1 MGGMDVW
8 TCNQCGQENDGKFC
22 VKCGKPFTEPLEA
35 SPEVTVFVNASD
47 SPGQAPVRPMAP
59 APKKKNKTPLLLAII
74 VGSVLL
80 LAAIITVIAVVVHK
94 GNDNDVPESTGV
106 YYYVSGV
113 AEYSILYEQAN
124 AHSTALA
131 RLSNGDSVEYFYD
144 ENSKFVYVMDI
155 KSHQYGYMLS
165 DELVASAANVVYPED
180 EGSEIESLGDYYVTG
195 TKSSLSVREEPSS
208 DANAIVKLYNGEV
221 VSLLETTNDKYWY
234 VYDYGSGESGYVLC
248 NYLTE
253 NFADVQYGESTDD
266 EGNTMT
272 VIATYYVTG
281 TKNYLAIRSEPSSSS
296 AAEIGKTYNGN
307 AVGVIEK
314 TDSTFWYIYDYSSG
328 LYGYVKCA
336 YLTGEYPYYDYDYDY
351 DDYYD
356 EGDYY
361 DYYGDYY
368 VSGTSNYL
376 AIRSE
381 PSSSSAV
388 ELGKTYNGNAVL
400 VIEKTNSTF
409 WYVYDY
415 DSGLYGYVKC
425 AYLVQ

>member
-1 MGGMDVW
+1 MW
-8 TCNQCGQENDGKFC
+8 TCKECGQENDGKFC
-22 VKCGKPFTEPLEA
+22 IKCGKPFTEPAKEA
-35 SPEVTVFVNASD
+35 AEETVFAGVNASA
-47 SPGQAPVRPMAP
+47 GQDTVTPIAPV
-59 APKKKNKTPLLLAII
+59 PKKKSKTPLIIAI
-74 VGSVLL
+74 VAGSVLL

-113 AEYSILYEQAN
+113 AERSILYEESNAN
-124 AHSTALA
+124 STPLA
-131 RLSNGDSVEYFYD
+131 YLSNGDSVEYFYD

-155 KSHQYGYMLS
+155 RSHQYGYMLS

-180 EGSEIESLGDYYVTG
+180 EGSDMESLGDYYVTG
-195 TKSSLSVREEPSS
+195 TKSSLSVREEPNS

-221 VSLLETTNDKYWY
+221 VSLLETTNNKYWY

-248 NYLTE
+248 DYLTE
-253 NFADVQYGESTDD
+253 NFADVEYGESTDD

-281 TKNYLAIRSEPSSSS
+281 TTNYLAIRSEASSSS
-296 AAEIGKTYNGN
+296 NVEIGKTYNGN

-314 TDSTFWYIYDYSSG
+314 TDGTFWYVYDYNSG

-336 YLTGEYPYYDYDYDY
+336 YLTSEYPYDDYYYDDYYY

-368 VSGTSNYL
+368 VSGTTNYL

-381 PSSSSAV
+381 PSSSSDV
-388 ELGKTYNGNAVL
+388 EIGKTYNGNAVL
-400 VIEKTNSTF
+400 VIEKTDSTY

-415 DSGLYGYVKC
+415 YSGLYGYVKC

>member
-1 MGGMDVW
+1 MWVC
-8 TCNQCGQENDGKFC
+8 TQCGQENDGKFC
-22 VKCGKPFTEPLEA
+22 VKCGKPLGEPSDAAQEEA
-35 SPEVTVFVNASD
+35 VFVNAGDPS
-47 SPGQAPVRPMAP
+47 GQVSVNPIAS
-59 APKKKNKTPLLLAII
+59 APKKKSKTPLIIAI
-74 VGSVLL
+74 VAGSVLL
-80 LAAIITVIAVVVHK
+80 LAVIITVIAVVLHK
-94 GNDNDVPESTGV
+94 GNDNAVPESTGI

-113 AEYSILYEQAN
+113 DDYAVLYEEAN
-124 AHSTALA
+124 TNSKALA
-131 RLSNGDSVEYFYD
+131 RPRNGDPVEYFYD
-144 ENSKFVYVMDI
+144 ENSKFVYVMDVR
-155 KSHQYGYMLS
+155 SHQYGYMLS
-165 DELVASAANVVYPED
+165 EELVASAANVVYPED
-180 EGSEIESLGDYYVTG
+180 EGSEMESLGDYYVTG
-195 TKSSLSVREEPSS
+195 TKSSLSVREEPNS
-208 DANAIVKLYNGEV
+208 DANVVVKLYNGEV

-234 VYDYGSGESGYVLC
+234 VYDYGSGNSGYVLC
-248 NYLTE
+248 DYLTE
-253 NFADVQYGESTDD
+253 NFADVQYGESIDD

-281 TKNYLAIRSEPSSSS
+281 TTNYLAIRSEPSSSS
-296 AAEIGKTYNGN
+296 AVEIGKTYNGN

-314 TDSTFWYIYDYSSG
+314 TNGTFWYVYDYSSG

-368 VSGTSNYL
+368 VSGTTNYL

-388 ELGKTYNGNAVL
+388 EIGKTYNGNAVL
-400 VIEKTNSTF
+400 VIEKTNGTF

-415 DSGLYGYVKC
+415 YSGLYGYVKC